1 VTLTACDG
9 RPSPRGGRRREKAL
23 EGGGSRVAF
32 PSMWQLMNTVRHYP
46 WGSRTVIP
54 ELLGE
59 QSPADRPY
67 AELWMGAHPDA
78 PSVLSDGT
86 PLDKAIAQR
95 SEALLGPEVR
105 ERFGDR
111 LPFLMKVLAA
121 EQPLSLQ
128 AHPTNE
134 QAQAGFAAEEAA
146 GVPRDDSTRTFKDPF
161 HKPELLLALTP
172 FEALCGFR
180 PVEESLHCLAKLQ
193 VPELKPTIAALARGG
208 LRAAIPQLLAL
219 PPEHRAALVSAVAV
233 AAARFVAAHD
243 PEFINTYRWAASLAE
258 TYPGDPGVVISLMCN
273 HLKLAPGEAV
283 FLPAGN
289 LHAYLSGA
297 GVEVMASSDNV
308 LRGGLTG
315 KHVDLAALIEVL
327 DFTDGRVPVI
337 HPVLGPGGLR
347 YPVPVEDFDL
357 TRIQLDGQSG
367 ALTTRGPQVLLCTE
381 GTAVLSSADEEL
393 SVAQGQSA
401 FVPAGAPVSARGPA
415 VLYRATTN
423 LA

>member
-1 VTLTACDG
+1 VAPAPGLPGLASMTMWHLT
-9 RPSPRGGRRREKAL
+9 
-23 EGGGSRVAF
+23 
-32 PSMWQLMNTVRHYP
+32 NTVRHYP

-59 QSPADRPY
+59 PCPAELPC
-67 AELWMGAHPDA
+67 AELWMGAHPDD

-86 PLDKAIAQR
+86 PLDKAIAV
-95 SEALLGPEVR
+95 EPGALLGPAVL
-105 ERFGDR
+105 ERFGPR

-121 EQPLSLQ
+121 DSPLSLQ
-128 AHPTNE
+128 AHPTST
-134 QAQAGFAAEEAA
+134 QAEAGFAAEERA
-146 GVPRDDSTRTFKDPF
+146 GIPRDDPARTFKDPY
-161 HKPELLLALTP
+161 HKPELLLALTT

-208 LRAAIPQLLAL
+208 LRAAVPQLLAL
-219 PPEHRAALVSAVAV
+219 AAPTRQVLVETV
-233 AAARFVAAHD
+233 AAAAGRFVAAAD
-243 PEFINTYRWAASLAE
+243 PEFINTYRWATSLAQA
-258 TYPGDPGVVISLMCN
+258 YPGDPGVVISLMCN
-273 HLKLAPGEAV
+273 HLKLEPGEAV

-308 LRGGLTG
+308 LRGGLTA

-327 DFTDGRVPVI
+327 DFTDRRVPVL

-347 YPVPVEDFDL
+347 YPVPVADFDL
-357 TRIQLDGQSG
+357 TRCQLDSG
-367 ALTTRGPQVLLCTE
+367 AGTLTTAGPQILLCTE
-381 GTAVLSSADEEL
+381 GAAVLATADGEL
-393 SVAQGQSA
+393 VLEKGRSA
-401 FVPAGAPVSARGPA
+401 FVPAGEPVSARGPA

>member
-1 VTLTACDG
+1 
-9 RPSPRGGRRREKAL
+9 
-23 EGGGSRVAF
+23 
-32 PSMWQLMNTVRHYP
+32 MWQLTSAVRFYP

-54 ELLGE
+54 ELLG
-59 QSPADRPY
+59 QPSPADRPH
-67 AELWMGAHPDA
+67 AELWMGAHPDE
-78 PSVLSDGT
+78 PSTLADGR
-86 PLDKAIAQR
+86 PLDKAIAEEPER
-95 SEALLGPEVR
+95 LLGPAVV
-105 ERFGDR
+105 ERFGAR

-121 EQPLSLQ
+121 DTPLSLQ
-128 AHPTNE
+128 AHPTME
-134 QAQAGFAAEEAA
+134 QARAGFAAEEAA
-146 GVPRDDSTRTFKDPF
+146 GVRHDDPARTFKDPW
-161 HKPELLLALTP
+161 HKPELLLALST

-193 VPELKPTIAALARGG
+193 LPELKPTIAALARGG
-208 LRAAIPQLLAL
+208 LQAAIPQLLAL
-219 PPEHRAALVSAVAV
+219 SGKRRTHLVDVVAQRAAG
-233 AAARFVAAHD
+233 FVAAHD
-243 PEFINTYRWAASLAE
+243 PEFINTYRWAATLAE

-308 LRGGLTG
+308 LRGGLTA

-327 DFTDGRVPVI
+327 DFSDGRIPVI

-357 TRIQLDGQSG
+357 TRAQLDEQAGPF
-367 ALTTRGPQVLLCTE
+367 TTRGPQVVLCAE
-381 GTAVLSSADEEL
+381 GRAVLAGADDEVVLER
-393 SVAQGQSA
+393 GQSA
-401 FVPAGAPVSARGPA
+401 FVPAGVPVSARGPA

-423 LA
+423 IR

>member
-1 VTLTACDG
+1 
-9 RPSPRGGRRREKAL
+9 
-23 EGGGSRVAF
+23 
-32 PSMWQLMNTVRHYP
+32 MWQLQNTVRHYP

-59 QSPADRPY
+59 PSPADKPY

-78 PSVLSDGT
+78 PSVLSSGI
-86 PLDKAIAQR
+86 PLDKAIEEQPDAMLGAQ
-95 SEALLGPEVR
+95 VR
-105 ERFGDR
+105 DRFGVR
-111 LPFLMKVLAA
+111 LPFLLKVLAA
-121 EQPLSLQ
+121 DTPLSLQ
-128 AHPTNE
+128 AHPTDE

-146 GVPRDDSTRTFKDPF
+146 GVPRDDPTRTFKDPH

-172 FEALCGFR
+172 VEALCGFR

-208 LRAAIPQLLAL
+208 LRAAIPQLISLS
-219 PPEHRAALVSAVAV
+219 PETRSVLVSAVAE
-233 AAARFVAAHD
+233 AASRFVAAHD

-297 GVEVMASSDNV
+297 GVEVMAGSDNV
-308 LRGGLTG
+308 LRGGLTT

-357 TRIQLDGQSG
+357 TRVQLDSRSG
-367 ALTTRGPQVLLCTE
+367 SLATNGPQLLLCTE
-381 GTAVLSSADEEL
+381 GVAVLRSPGAEL
-393 SVAQGQSA
+393 TLRQGESA
-401 FVPAGAPVSARGPA
+401 FVPAATAVTASGPA

-423 LA
+423 LG

>member
-1 VTLTACDG
+1 
-9 RPSPRGGRRREKAL
+9 
-23 EGGGSRVAF
+23 
-32 PSMWQLMNTVRHYP
+32 MNTVRHYP

-59 QSPADRPY
+59 PSPADRPY

-78 PSVLSDGT
+78 SSVLSTGIS
-86 PLDKAIAQR
+86 LNKAIEAHPA
-95 SEALLGPEVR
+95 ALLGPEVHA
-105 ERFGDR
+105 RFGTR

-134 QAQAGFAAEEAA
+134 QAEAGFAAEEAA
-146 GVPRDDSTRTFKDPF
+146 GVPRDNPTRTFKDPF

-208 LRAAIPQLLAL
+208 LRAAIPQLIAL
-219 PPEHRAALVSAVAV
+219 SPEHRAVLVSAVAGS
-233 AAARFVAAHD
+233 AGRFVAAHD

-297 GVEVMASSDNV
+297 GVEVMAGSDNV
-308 LRGGLTG
+308 LRGGLTA

-357 TRIQLDGQSG
+357 TRCQLDAQSG
-367 ALTTRGPQVLLCTE
+367 SLATGGPQVLLCTE
-381 GTAVLSSADEEL
+381 GTAVLTSPDGEVTLEK
-393 SVAQGQSA
+393 GGSA
-401 FVPAGAPVSARGPA
+401 FVPAGAPVTAHGPA

>member
-1 VTLTACDG
+1 MTMWHLT
-9 RPSPRGGRRREKAL
+9 
-23 EGGGSRVAF
+23 
-32 PSMWQLMNTVRHYP
+32 NTVRHYP

-59 QSPADRPY
+59 PCPAELPC
-67 AELWMGAHPDA
+67 AELWMGAHPDD
-78 PSVLSDGT
+78 PRVLSDGT
-86 PLDKAIAQR
+86 PLDKAIAV
-95 SEALLGPEVR
+95 EPGALLGPAVL
-105 ERFGDR
+105 ERFGPR

-121 EQPLSLQ
+121 DSPLSLQ
-128 AHPTNE
+128 AHPTST
-134 QAQAGFAAEEAA
+134 QAEAGFAAEERA
-146 GVPRDDSTRTFKDPF
+146 GIPRDDPARTFKDPY
-161 HKPELLLALTP
+161 HKPELLLALTT

-208 LRAAIPQLLAL
+208 LRAAVPQLLAL
-219 PPEHRAALVSAVAV
+219 AAPTRQVLVETV
-233 AAARFVAAHD
+233 AAAAGRFVAAAD
-243 PEFINTYRWAASLAE
+243 PEFINTYRWATSLAQA
-258 TYPGDPGVVISLMCN
+258 YPGDPGVVISLMCN
-273 HLKLAPGEAV
+273 HLKLEPGEAV

-308 LRGGLTG
+308 LRGGLTA

-327 DFTDGRVPVI
+327 DFTDRRVPVL

-347 YPVPVEDFDL
+347 YPVPVADFDL
-357 TRIQLDGQSG
+357 TRCQLDSG
-367 ALTTRGPQVLLCTE
+367 AGTLTTAGPQILLCTE
-381 GTAVLSSADEEL
+381 GAAVLATADGEL
-393 SVAQGQSA
+393 VLEKGRSA
-401 FVPAGAPVSARGPA
+401 FVPAGEPVSARGPA

>member
-1 VTLTACDG
+1 
-9 RPSPRGGRRREKAL
+9 
-23 EGGGSRVAF
+23 
-32 PSMWQLMNTVRHYP
+32 
-46 WGSRTVIP
+46 
-54 ELLGE
+54 
-59 QSPADRPY
+59 
-67 AELWMGAHPDA
+67 MGAHPDE
-78 PSVLSDGT
+78 PSILSDGT
-86 PLDKAIAQR
+86 PLDKAI
-95 SEALLGPEVR
+95 EEHPDALLGAAGR

-128 AHPTNE
+128 AHPTSE
-134 QAQAGFAAEEAA
+134 QARAGFAAEEAA
-146 GVPRDDSTRTFKDPF
+146 GVPRDASTRTFKDPF

-208 LRAAIPQLLAL
+208 LRAAIPQLISLS
-219 PPEHRAALVSAVAV
+219 PGHRSVLVGAVAE

-243 PEFINTYRWAASLAE
+243 PEFINTYRWAASLAQ
-258 TYPGDPGVVISLMCN
+258 TYPGDPGVVISLLCN

-337 HPVLGPGGLR
+337 HPVLGPAGLR

-357 TRIQLDGQSG
+357 TRCQLDDRSG
-367 ALTTRGPQVLLCTE
+367 TLTTPGPQVLLCTE
-381 GTAVLSSADEEL
+381 GSAVLTSADTEVTLEK
-393 SVAQGQSA
+393 GGSA
-401 FVPAGAPVSARGPA
+401 FVPAGVPVTAHGPA
-415 VLYRATTN
+415 VLYRATTA
-423 LA
+423 LS

>member
-1 VTLTACDG
+1 
-9 RPSPRGGRRREKAL
+9 
-23 EGGGSRVAF
+23 
-32 PSMWQLMNTVRHYP
+32 MWQLSNGVRFYP

-59 QSPADRPY
+59 PVPADRPW
-67 AELWMGAHPDA
+67 AELWVGAHPDE

-86 PLDKAIAQR
+86 PLDKAI
-95 SEALLGPEVR
+95 EENPDALLGPVVR
-105 ERFGDR
+105 ERFGER

-128 AHPTNE
+128 AHPTSE

-146 GVPRDDSTRTFKDPF
+146 GVPHDDATRTFKDPF
-161 HKPELLLALTP
+161 HKPELLLALST

-193 VPELKPTIAALARGG
+193 VSVLKPTIAALARGG

-219 PPEHRAALVSAVAV
+219 EAARREELVCAVAE
-233 AAARFVAAHD
+233 AAGRFVAAHD
-243 PEFINTYRWAASLAE
+243 PEFINTYRWAATLAQ

-273 HLKLAPGEAV
+273 HLKLAPGEAI

-297 GVEVMASSDNV
+297 GIEVMASSDNV

-327 DFTDGRVPVI
+327 DFADGRVPVL

-347 YPVPVEDFDL
+347 YPVPVEEFDL
-357 TRIQLDGQSG
+357 TRCQLDGQSG
-367 ALTTRGPQVLLCTE
+367 SLTTRGPQLFLCTE
-381 GTAVLSSADEEL
+381 GRAVLA
-393 SVAQGQSA
+393 SVDGEIVLEKGGSA
-401 FVPAGAPVSARGPA
+401 FVPAGAPLTARGPA

-423 LA
+423 VT

>member
-1 VTLTACDG
+1 
-9 RPSPRGGRRREKAL
+9 
-23 EGGGSRVAF
+23 
-32 PSMWQLMNTVRHYP
+32 MWQLQNTVRHYP

-59 QSPADRPY
+59 ASPAERPY

-78 PSVLSDGT
+78 PSVLSTGT
-86 PLDKAIAQR
+86 PLDKAIEER
-95 SEALLGPEVR
+95 PHELLGAEVQ
-105 ERFGDR
+105 ERFGTR

-128 AHPTNE
+128 AHPTTE
-134 QAQAGFAAEEAA
+134 QAEAGFAAEEAA
-146 GVPRDDSTRTFKDPF
+146 GVPHDSPTRTFKDPF
-161 HKPELLLALTP
+161 HKPELLLALTT

-180 PVEESLHCLAKLQ
+180 PVEESLHCLAKLH

-208 LRAAIPQLLAL
+208 LRAAIPQLIAL
-219 PPEHRAALVSAVAV
+219 SAEHRADLVSAVAE
-233 AAARFVAAHD
+233 AAAGFVAAHD

-258 TYPGDPGVVISLMCN
+258 TYPADPGVVISLMCN

-289 LHAYLSGA
+289 LHAYLYGA
-297 GVEVMASSDNV
+297 GVEVMAGSDNV
-308 LRGGLTG
+308 LRGGLTA

-327 DFTDGRVPVI
+327 DFTDGRVPVL

-347 YPVPVEDFDL
+347 YPVPVDDFDL
-357 TRIQLDGQSG
+357 TRVQLDGHSG
-367 ALTTRGPQVLLCTE
+367 SLLTSGPQVLLCTE
-381 GTAVLSSADEEL
+381 GTAVLASPDGGVTLEK
-393 SVAQGQSA
+393 GCSA
-401 FVPAGAPVSARGPA
+401 FVPADTPVTVSGPA

-423 LA
+423 LS

>member
-1 VTLTACDG
+1 
-9 RPSPRGGRRREKAL
+9 
-23 EGGGSRVAF
+23 
-32 PSMWQLMNTVRHYP
+32 MWQLQNAVRHYP
-46 WGSRTVIP
+46 WGSHTVIP
-54 ELLGE
+54 ELLGRP
-59 QSPADRPY
+59 SPADQPH
-67 AELWMGAHPDA
+67 AELWIGAHPDE
-78 PSVLSDGT
+78 PSVRSDGV
-86 PLDKAIAQR
+86 PLDKAIAA
-95 SEALLGPEVR
+95 EPEQLMGRDVVD
-105 ERFGDR
+105 RFGAR

-121 EQPLSLQ
+121 DQPLSLQ
-128 AHPTNE
+128 AHPTTE
-134 QAQAGFAAEEAA
+134 QAQAGYAAEEAA
-146 GVPRDDSTRTFKDPF
+146 GVLRDDPTRTFKDPY
-161 HKPELLLALTP
+161 HKPEILVALTP
-172 FEALCGFR
+172 VEALCGFR

-219 PPEHRAALVSAVAV
+219 PPEQREALVSAVAV
-233 AAARFVAAHD
+233 SAAGFVAAHD

-327 DFTDGRVPVI
+327 DFTDGRVPVL

-347 YPVPVEDFDL
+347 YPVPVADFDV
-357 TRIQLDGQSG
+357 TFCQLGEQAG
-367 ALTTRGPQVLLCTE
+367 TLTTRGPQLLLCTE
-381 GTAVLSSADEEL
+381 GTAVLASADEEL
-393 SVAQGQSA
+393 TLQKGESA
-401 FVPAGAPVSARGPA
+401 FVPAGTPVSARGPA

-423 LA
+423 LT

>member
-1 VTLTACDG
+1 
-9 RPSPRGGRRREKAL
+9 
-23 EGGGSRVAF
+23 
-32 PSMWQLMNTVRHYP
+32 MNTVRHYP

-54 ELLGE
+54 ELLRE
-59 QSPADRPY
+59 PSPAERPH

-78 PSVLSDGT
+78 PSVLSSGT
-86 PLDKAIAQR
+86 PLDKAIEEQPD
-95 SEALLGPEVR
+95 ALLGAAVR
-105 ERFGDR
+105 ERFGAR

-128 AHPTNE
+128 AHPTSE
-134 QAQAGFAAEEAA
+134 QARAGFAAEEAA
-146 GVPRDDSTRTFKDPF
+146 GVSRDDATRTFKDPF
-161 HKPELLLALTP
+161 HKPELLLALTT

-208 LRAAIPQLLAL
+208 LRAAIPQLIAL
-219 PPEHRAALVSAVAV
+219 SPETRAVLVSAVAE
-233 AAARFVAAHD
+233 AANRFVAAHD

-289 LHAYLSGA
+289 LHAYLCGA

-337 HPVLGPGGLR
+337 GPVLGPGGLR

-357 TRIQLDGQSG
+357 TRCQLDAQSG
-367 ALTTRGPQVLLCTE
+367 TLTTQGPQVLLCTE
-381 GTAVLSSADEEL
+381 GTAVLTSPDAEL
-393 SVAQGQSA
+393 VLEQGGSA
-401 FVPAGAPVSARGPA
+401 FVAAGTPVSARGPA

-423 LA
+423 VA

>member
-1 VTLTACDG
+1 
-9 RPSPRGGRRREKAL
+9 
-23 EGGGSRVAF
+23 
-32 PSMWQLMNTVRHYP
+32 MWQLTNTVRHYP

-59 QSPADRPY
+59 PCPADQPC
-67 AELWMGAHPDA
+67 AELWMGAHSDD

-86 PLDKAIAQR
+86 PLDKAIAEEP
-95 SEALLGPEVR
+95 EALLGPAVVD
-105 ERFGDR
+105 RFGPR

-121 EQPLSLQ
+121 DTPLSLQ
-128 AHPTNE
+128 AHPTPE
-134 QAQAGFAAEEAA
+134 QARAGFAAEEAA
-146 GVPRDDSTRTFKDPF
+146 GIPRDDPTRTFKDPY
-161 HKPELLLALTP
+161 HKPELLLALTT

-219 PPEHRAALVSAVAV
+219 SGRRRTVLVKTVAET
-233 AAARFVAAHD
+233 AARFVAAAD
-243 PEFINTYRWAASLAE
+243 PEYINTYRWAATLAQA
-258 TYPGDPGVVISLMCN
+258 YPGDPGVVISLMCN

-283 FLPAGN
+283 YLPAGN

-308 LRGGLTG
+308 LRGGLTT

-327 DFTDGRVPVI
+327 DFTDAKIPVL
-337 HPVLGPGGLR
+337 HPVLGPAGLR

-357 TRIQLDGQSG
+357 SRCELDAGSG
-367 ALTTRGPQVLLCTE
+367 RLTTRGPQVLFCTE
-381 GTAVLSSADEEL
+381 GRAVLTSAEGEL
-393 SVAQGQSA
+393 VLERGGSA
-401 FVPAGAPVSARGPA
+401 FIPAGLPLTVSGPA
-415 VLYRATTN
+415 VLYRTTTN
-423 LA
+423 LH

>member
-1 VTLTACDG
+1 MSDG
-9 RPSPRGGRRREKAL
+9 EW
-23 EGGGSRVAF
+23 VASE
-32 PSMWQLMNTVRHYP
+32 PMWSLMNTVRHYP

-59 QSPADRPY
+59 TSPADRPY

-78 PSVLSDGT
+78 PSVLSTGT
-86 PLDKAIAQR
+86 PLDKAIEEQPD
-95 SEALLGPEVR
+95 ALLGAAVH
-105 ERFGDR
+105 ERFGTR

-146 GVPRDDSTRTFKDPF
+146 GVPRDDPTRTFKDPF
-161 HKPELLLALTP
+161 HKPELLIALTT

-208 LRAAIPQLLAL
+208 LRAAIPQVIAL
-219 PPEHRAALVSAVAV
+219 SPEQRVVLVSAVAE
-233 AAARFVAAHD
+233 AACRFVAAHD

-273 HLKLAPGEAV
+273 HLKLSPGEAV

-297 GVEVMASSDNV
+297 GVEVMAGSDNV

-347 YPVPVEDFDL
+347 YPVPVDDFDL
-357 TRIQLDGQSG
+357 TRCELDAQSG

-381 GTAVLSSADEEL
+381 GTVVLASADGEL
-393 SVAQGQSA
+393 TLQQGGAA
-401 FVPAGAPVSARGPA
+401 FVPAGTPVTASGPA

>member
-1 VTLTACDG
+1 MWLLT
-9 RPSPRGGRRREKAL
+9 
-23 EGGGSRVAF
+23 
-32 PSMWQLMNTVRHYP
+32 NTVRHYP

-59 QSPADRPY
+59 PAPADLPY

-78 PSVLSDGT
+78 PSVLADGT
-86 PLDKAIAQR
+86 PLDKAIEQR
-95 SEALLGPEVR
+95 PEALLGDAVR
-105 ERFGDR
+105 ERFGER

-146 GVPRDDSTRTFKDPF
+146 GVRRDEPTRTFKDPF
-161 HKPELLLALTP
+161 HKPELLLALTT

-219 PPEHRAALVSAVAV
+219 PGARRTELVTAVAE
-233 AAARFVAAHD
+233 AAGGFVAAHD
-243 PEFINTYRWAASLAE
+243 PEFINTYRWAATLAQ

-289 LHAYLSGA
+289 LHAYLCGA

-327 DFTDGRVPVI
+327 DFKDGRVPVL

-347 YPVPVEDFDL
+347 YPVPVADFDL
-357 TRIQLDGQSG
+357 TRCQLDGQSG
-367 ALTTRGPQVLLCTE
+367 SLTTPGPQLFLCTE
-381 GTAVLSSADEEL
+381 GRAVLTSRDAEIVVEK
-393 SVAQGQSA
+393 GGSA
-401 FVPAGAPVSARGPA
+401 FVPAGAPLTARGPA

>member
-1 VTLTACDG
+1 MWLLT
-9 RPSPRGGRRREKAL
+9 
-23 EGGGSRVAF
+23 
-32 PSMWQLMNTVRHYP
+32 NTVRHYP

-59 QSPADRPY
+59 PSPAEQPY
-67 AELWMGAHPDA
+67 AELWMGAHPDE

-86 PLDKAIAQR
+86 PLDEAI
-95 SEALLGPEVR
+95 EARPGLLLGEPVR
-105 ERFGDR
+105 ARFGDR

-121 EQPLSLQ
+121 DTPLSLQ
-128 AHPTNE
+128 AHPTIE
-134 QAQAGFAAEEAA
+134 QAQAGYAAEEAA
-146 GVPRDDSTRTFKDPF
+146 GIPRDDPTRTFKDAS
-161 HKPELLLALTP
+161 HKPELLLALTT

-219 PPEHRAALVSAVAV
+219 PPEGRTTLVEAVAV
-233 AAARFVAAHD
+233 AARRFVAAHD
-243 PEFINTYRWAASLAE
+243 PEFINTYRWAATLAE
-258 TYPGDPGVVISLMCN
+258 SYPGDPGVVISLMCN

-283 FLPAGN
+283 YLPAGN

-308 LRGGLTG
+308 LRGGLTA

-327 DFTDGRVPVI
+327 DFSDGRVPVI

-347 YPVPVEDFDL
+347 YPVPVADFDL
-357 TRIQLDGQSG
+357 TRCQLDDGSG
-367 ALTTRGPQVLLCTE
+367 VLTTRGPQVLLCTE
-381 GTAVLSSADEEL
+381 GTAVLASADGEL
-393 SVAQGQSA
+393 TLEKGRSA
-401 FVPAGAPVSARGPA
+401 FIPAGAPVSARGPA

-423 LA
+423 LS

>member
-1 VTLTACDG
+1 
-9 RPSPRGGRRREKAL
+9 
-23 EGGGSRVAF
+23 
-32 PSMWQLMNTVRHYP
+32 MWQLSNGVRFYP

-54 ELLGE
+54 DLLGE
-59 QSPADRPY
+59 AVPVDRPY
-67 AELWMGAHPDA
+67 AELWVGAHPDE
-78 PSVLSDGT
+78 PSVLSDGQ
-86 PLDKAIAQR
+86 PLDKAIEQHPD
-95 SEALLGPEVR
+95 ALLGTAVR
-105 ERFGDR
+105 ERFGAR

-128 AHPTNE
+128 AHPTTE

-146 GVPRDDSTRTFKDPF
+146 GVPHDDATRTFKDPF
-161 HKPELLLALTP
+161 HKPELLLALTT

-193 VPELKPTIAALARGG
+193 VPVLKPTIAALARGG

-219 PPEHRAALVSAVAV
+219 SGKRRTELVEAVAE
-233 AAARFVAAHD
+233 AASRFVAAHD
-243 PEFINTYRWAASLAE
+243 PEFINTYRWAASLAR

-289 LHAYLSGA
+289 LHAYLCGA
-297 GVEVMASSDNV
+297 GIEVMASSDNV
-308 LRGGLTG
+308 LRGGLTR

-327 DFTDGRVPVI
+327 DFTDGRVPI
-337 HPVLGPGGLR
+337 LHPVLGPGGLR

-357 TRIQLDGQSG
+357 TRCQLDGQSG
-367 ALTTRGPQVLLCTE
+367 SLATGGPQVLLCTE
-381 GTAVLSSADEEL
+381 GTAVLTSADGEL
-393 SVAQGQSA
+393 VLEKGSSA
-401 FVPAGAPVSARGPA
+401 FVPAGAPLTARGPA

>member
-1 VTLTACDG
+1 
-9 RPSPRGGRRREKAL
+9 
-23 EGGGSRVAF
+23 
-32 PSMWQLMNTVRHYP
+32 MWQLQNTVRHYP

-54 ELLGE
+54 ELLGNP
-59 QSPADRPY
+59 SPADQPY

-78 PSVLSDGT
+78 PSVLSNGI
-86 PLDKAIAQR
+86 PLDKAIEEQPD
-95 SEALLGPEVR
+95 ALLGVEAH
-105 ERFGDR
+105 ERFGTR
-111 LPFLMKVLAA
+111 LPFLLKVLAA
-121 EQPLSLQ
+121 DQPLSLQ
-128 AHPTNE
+128 AHPTTE
-134 QAQAGFAAEEAA
+134 QARAGFAAEEAA
-146 GVPRDDSTRTFKDPF
+146 EVPRNDPTRTFKDPF

-172 FEALCGFR
+172 VEALCGFR

-208 LRAAIPQLLAL
+208 LRAAIPQLIAL
-219 PPEHRAALVSAVAV
+219 SPEIRAVLVSAVAE
-233 AAARFVAAHD
+233 AAGRFVAAHD

-258 TYPGDPGVVISLMCN
+258 TYPADPGVVISLMCN

-357 TRIQLDGQSG
+357 TRCQLDRQSG
-367 ALTTRGPQVLLCTE
+367 SLTTRGPQVLLCTE
-381 GTAVLSSADEEL
+381 GTVVLTSADGDLTLEKG
-393 SVAQGQSA
+393 ASA
-401 FVPAGAPVSARGPA
+401 FVPAGAPVSARGPG

-423 LA
+423 LS

>member
-1 VTLTACDG
+1 
-9 RPSPRGGRRREKAL
+9 
-23 EGGGSRVAF
+23 
-32 PSMWQLMNTVRHYP
+32 MWQLTNTVRHYP
-46 WGSRTVIP
+46 WGSHTVIP

-59 QSPADRPY
+59 PCPAEQPC
-67 AELWMGAHPDA
+67 AELWMGAHPDD

-86 PLDKAIAQR
+86 PLDKAIAAEP
-95 SEALLGPEVR
+95 EAMLGSAVVEH
-105 ERFGDR
+105 FGPR

-121 EQPLSLQ
+121 DAPLSLQ
-128 AHPTNE
+128 AHPTT
-134 QAQAGFAAEEAA
+134 AQAEAGYAAEEAA
-146 GVPRDDSTRTFKDPF
+146 GIPRNDPTRTFKDPH

-180 PVEESLHCLAKLQ
+180 PVELSLHCLAKLQ
-193 VPELKPTIAALARGG
+193 IPELKPTIAALARGG
-208 LRAAIPQLLAL
+208 LRAAIPQLLGLTDAA
-219 PPEHRAALVSAVAV
+219 RAELVSSV
-233 AAARFVAAHD
+233 AAAAASFVAAAD

-258 TYPGDPGVVISLMCN
+258 TYPGDAGVVISLMCN

-283 FLPAGN
+283 YLPAGN

-308 LRGGLTG
+308 LRGGLTS

-327 DFTDGRVPVI
+327 DFTDAKVPVL

-347 YPVPVEDFDL
+347 YPVPIEDFDL
-357 TRIQLDGQSG
+357 TRCQLDSGSG
-367 ALTTRGPQVLLCTE
+367 ALTTAGPQVLLCTE
-381 GTAVLSSADEEL
+381 GTAVLGTGSGEL
-393 SVAQGQSA
+393 VLEKGRSA
-401 FVPAGAPVSARGPA
+401 FVPAGEPVSARGPA